1 MVESNHMFEF
11 NSNEIKSV
19 SVYKSSGDYNYASV
33 TLKRGQSYININYE
47 WQGDTT
53 PDFVM
58 DMVSY
63 FGPEKITASL
73 EDEELISFNN
83 RLKESR

>member
-1 MVESNHMFEF
+1 MVEGNHMFEF

-19 SVYKSSGDYNYASV
+19 SIYKSSGDYNYASV

-47 WQGDTT
+47 WQGDVT

-63 FGPEKITASL
+63 FGPNKVTASIA
-73 EDEELISFNN
+73 DQDVIDFQK
-83 RLKESR
+83 RLADSK

>member
-1 MVESNHMFEF
+1 MVEINHMFEF

-19 SVYKSSGDYNYASV
+19 NIYKSSGDYNYASI

-47 WQGDTT
+47 WQGDVT

-58 DMVSY
+58 DMVAY
-63 FGPEKITASL
+63 FGPSKVTANI
-73 EDEELISFNN
+73 EDQDVIEFNK
-83 RLKESR
+83 RLAESK